1 MNKKYIIITSLIAC
15 VLLYFV
21 EQILMVNYVIKTA
34 VKILLFILIPCIY
47 FSFIKKS
54 KIKRV
59 MNLRKLHIKHLKLGI
74 LFGMLSF
81 VVIIIT
87 YRIIGSYI
95 DLQGIAQ
102 ELQSKSKIT
111 TTNFIFVALYITLG
125 NSFLEEFFF
134 RGYIFLNLY
143 DLGFKRMAYFYSSLL
158 FGIYHIAIFKTW
170 FSSWQVSLALLGLI
184 SIGFVF
190 NWLDLKSKNFIN
202 SWIVHIFADIAIIV
216 IGLKMFMI
224 I

>member
-1 MNKKYIIITSLIAC
+1 MDKKYIIITSLIAC

-21 EQILMVNYVIKTA
+21 EQILMVNYTVKTL
-34 VKILLFILIPCIY
+34 VKILLFILIPYIY
-47 FSFIKKS
+47 FSFIKKT
-54 KIKRV
+54 KVKRA
-59 MNLRKLHIKHLKLGI
+59 MNLKKLDIKQVKLGI
-74 LFGMLSF
+74 LFGIISF
-81 VVIIIT
+81 LVIIIT

-95 DLQGIAQ
+95 NLQGIAQ

-134 RGYIFLNLY
+134 RGYIFLNLH

-170 FSSWQVSLALLGLI
+170 FNSWQVSLALLGLI

-202 SWIVHIFADIAIIV
+202 SWIVHIFADIAIVV